1 MGTRANS
8 ALLQGVFGLSN
19 RNRTL
24 LSKSQVTGRLSSP
37 ITNLISESMVLD
49 ILMMFQFLSYGN
61 FKIGDKAKTDETFIL
76 HDQMEQDVVA
86 FIKRIERTCRIS
98 ITDLEK
104 KKSTFVKHLIDT
116 LKNFMRVYG
125 IFSASVPNVD
135 NDVLYG
141 GIKLSNIVTYSAGE
155 CGINMYYFS
164 TQGDGIFVCNGID
177 CNVHYPMRMWIKDR
191 KVMLGGEMEPTNI
204 VTSFLLFFLNIFEN
218 NVLGIQAVISHQH
231 ENYNN
236 MAHQFTSHMQR
247 SLDRGSVR
255 GRWTTRR

>member
-1 MGTRANS
+1 MGSRDNR

-19 RNRTL
+19 KKRTL
-24 LSKSQVTGRLSSP
+24 LSKSQVNSRLSSP
-37 ITNLISESMVLD
+37 VTNLISESMVLD

-61 FKIGDKAKTDETFIL
+61 FKIGDTEKTAETFIL
-76 HDQMEQDVVA
+76 HDQMEQDVVE
-86 FIKRIERTCRIS
+86 FIKRIVRTCRIS

-141 GIKLSNIVTYSAGE
+141 GIKLSNTNFFHEGE
-155 CGINMYYFS
+155 CGIAMYYFS
-164 TQGDGIFVCNGID
+164 TRDDDKIFCNGTD
-177 CNVHYPMRMWIKDR
+177 CNVHNPMRKWIIER
-191 KVMLGGEMEPTNI
+191 KTMLGLGLGPTNI
-204 VTSFLLFFLNIFEN
+204 VASFLLVFLKIFESD
-218 NVLGIQAVISHQH
+218 VLRIQARDDG
-231 ENYNN
+231 EEKYLD
-236 MAHQFTSHMQR
+236 MAHQFTAHMQR
-247 SLDRGSVR
+247 SLARGSVR

>member
-1 MGTRANS
+1 
-8 ALLQGVFGLSN
+8 
-19 RNRTL
+19 
-24 LSKSQVTGRLSSP
+24 
-37 ITNLISESMVLD
+37 
-49 ILMMFQFLSYGN
+49 
-61 FKIGDKAKTDETFIL
+61 
-76 HDQMEQDVVA
+76 
-86 FIKRIERTCRIS
+86 
-98 ITDLEK
+98 
-104 KKSTFVKHLIDT
+104 
-116 LKNFMRVYG
+116 MRVYG

-191 KVMLGGEMEPTNI
+191 KVMLGGAMEPTNI

-218 NVLGIQAVISHQH
+218 NVLGIQADISHQH
-231 ENYNN
+231 ENYDN
-236 MAHQFTSHMQR
+236 MAHKFTAHMQR
-247 SLDRGSVR
+247 SLARCSFR